1 VVEKEKV
8 MKLSKEI
15 VIYVD
20 CDGVLLDGSHDD
32 LFISKCKE
40 KEMGYKL
47 VLWTNRG
54 ECQVEMTKSN
64 LGIYWEMFDDH
75 MFLDGGKR
83 NLDSVEGFIIEDS
96 VKNGELGV
104 YGYKH
109 VSFRK

>member
-1 VVEKEKV
+1 
-8 MKLSKEI
+8 
-15 VIYVD
+15 
-20 CDGVLLDGSHDD
+20 
-32 LFISKCKE
+32 
-40 KEMGYKL
+40 MGYKL